1 MLLQDTVQGFTV
13 IFSQSFNI
21 DADYLTYDDSIKF
34 SITHFLDKMA
44 AEQRSNVESE
54 APSTT
59 GDCVDEDDDWSL
71 LMSDTEQLIAT
82 GKAFQM
88 LASPNELN
96 ESI

>member
-1 MLLQDTVQGFTV
+1 
-13 IFSQSFNI
+13 
-21 DADYLTYDDSIKF
+21 
-34 SITHFLDKMA
+34 MA
-44 AEQRSNVESE
+44 AEQQSNVESE
-54 APSTT
+54 ATT
-59 GDCVDEDDDWSL
+59 GDCVVDEDDEWSL